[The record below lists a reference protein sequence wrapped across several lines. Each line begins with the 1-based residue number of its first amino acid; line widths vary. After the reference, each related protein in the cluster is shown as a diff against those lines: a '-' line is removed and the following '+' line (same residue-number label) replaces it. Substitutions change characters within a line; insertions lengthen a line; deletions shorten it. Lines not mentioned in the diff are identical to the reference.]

1 MLILHV
7 ILPPPWLLPCS
18 SRRQRRCRTCPE
30 SISGSNQIPT
40 QQLSKLSSTI
50 LTHKQLIPFITTM
63 QLLAFLATV
72 TLLATLSL
80 AAVIPRPQHELR
92 SLFNASLEHHIQS
105 RRDNI
110 HTNELPTGAVLNQ
123 CTVPGTVALTF
134 DDGPYIYTPQ
144 LLDTLSAHHAIAT
157 FFLNG
162 MNKGS
167 IAAFPDLVRR
177 TLAEGHQ
184 LGSHS
189 SVPLPP
195 KIPKSS

>member
-1 MLILHV
+1 
-7 ILPPPWLLPCS
+7 
-18 SRRQRRCRTCPE
+18 
-30 SISGSNQIPT
+30 
-40 QQLSKLSSTI
+40 
-50 LTHKQLIPFITTM
+50 M

-72 TLLATLSL
+72 TLLATLSP
-80 AAVIPRPQHELR
+80 AALIPRPQHELR
-92 SLFNASLEHHIQS
+92 SLFNASVQHHIQS

-110 HTNELPTGAVLNQ
+110 HTNELATGAVFNQ

-144 LLDTLSAHHAIAT
+144 LLDTLSTHNVVAT

-162 MNKGS
+162 VNKGS

-189 SVPLPP
+189 SVPLSPQIPSQNPANPP
-195 KIPKSS
+195 I

>member
-1 MLILHV
+1 M
-7 ILPPPWLLPCS
+7 
-18 SRRQRRCRTCPE
+18 E
-30 SISGSNQIPT
+30 
-40 QQLSKLSSTI
+40 
-50 LTHKQLIPFITTM
+50 
-63 QLLAFLATV
+63 LLAFLATV
-72 TLLATLSL
+72 TLLATLSS

-92 SLFNASLEHHIQS
+92 SLFNASLQAHNQS

-123 CTVPGTVALTF
+123 CSVPGTVALTF

-144 LLDTLSAHHAIAT
+144 LLDTLSAHHAVAT

-167 IAAFPDLVRR
+167 MAAFPDLVRR

-184 LGSHS
+184 LGSHT
-189 SVPLPP
+189 SVPVPLSP
-195 KIPKSS
+195 IPKPS